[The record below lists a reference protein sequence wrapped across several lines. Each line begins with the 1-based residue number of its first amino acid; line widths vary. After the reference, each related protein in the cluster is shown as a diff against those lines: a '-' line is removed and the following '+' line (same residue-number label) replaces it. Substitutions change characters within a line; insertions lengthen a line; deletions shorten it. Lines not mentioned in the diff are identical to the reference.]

1 MLSYETKSCR
11 GVAQFF
17 FGQFFFGL
25 CSVGLFLGGLCSVA
39 EADSSSEEG
48 IVFFEKHIRPLLSRH
63 CYQCHSQR
71 AKKLEGELGLD
82 SIEGWSRGGSMG
94 SSLIPGDPDASLIM
108 RAIRYADPEL
118 RMPPTKSLPASDIAR
133 MEQWIRMGA
142 PAPLGN
148 HTTPV
153 SAHNPRLASE
163 HWAYQPLSA
172 SAVPDVLDGDWP
184 RSVIDRFV
192 LERLE
197 ANNLKP
203 GIDAAPGELARR
215 ISIQLTGLPLTP
227 EEVKAFEADASTDR
241 IVRLVDRLMTSSR
254 FGQRWGRH
262 WLDLARYAD
271 SNGLDENFLFRE
283 AWRYRN
289 WVIGAINQDV
299 TLDRFAL
306 EQIAGDLL
314 PYDSVDQRDRQ
325 RIAAGFL
332 VIGPKVL
339 LGNNE
344 KNQRMEV
351 ADELIDTV
359 GRVVLG
365 QTLGCAR
372 CHDHKFDPVPTADYY
387 ALAGIFASTNVME
400 QRFMLGQQRVME
412 RLVGLGE
419 HGNEEDEAY
428 EKYYRELADL
438 RERKKKADSVLA
450 LLKQARDEVFT
461 ADELE
466 KYSDGFDPSALDAAL
481 PLEQRIAGQRL
492 LVENIARRLS
502 NPPKIPP
509 RAMIP
514 ADVDQPADE
523 HIRLAGQFDS
533 LGEKVPRGFLTI
545 LRSRKPWALP
555 ANQSGRVALSQ
566 WLFDGDSPSGQL
578 AARVLSNRLWHYMM
592 GRGLVRTVDN
602 FGTTGEEAS
611 HPELLDYLARR
622 LIESGWSLKTLV
634 REIAVSR
641 TFALSSQYDSN
652 NHAVD
657 PDNRLWWRANRRKL
671 DPESFRDAMLF
682 AAGELDMT
690 PLDSTVSYLG
700 DQATAVGENKVRR
713 RTDYN
718 CRSVYLPVIRNDL
731 PELFEVFDFANP
743 HVATGARPSTTAP
756 NQALFVLN
764 DEMVMKAAE
773 ATAGRIIA
781 ELPGTDLSCRLKRMY
796 QLIIGKEANNDLLQ
810 EMQEFLRT
818 TRDNL
823 VIPES
828 EDRELRALAILGH
841 ALFASSR
848 FQYLD

>member
-1 MLSYETKSCR
+1 MFQTKFSV
-11 GVAQFF
+11 GAVLFV
-17 FGQFFFGL
+17 FGL
-25 CSVGLFLGGLCSVA
+25 CSVA
-39 EADSSSEEG
+39 MANDSSDEG

-82 SIEGWSRGGSMG
+82 SIEGWTRGGSMG
-94 SSLIPGDPDASLIM
+94 ASLIPGDSDASLIV
-108 RAIRYADPEL
+108 RAIRYMDPDL
-118 RMPPTKSLPASDIAR
+118 RMPPTKPLPAADIAR
-133 MEQWIRMGA
+133 VEQWIRMGA

-148 HTTPV
+148 HTSPP
-153 SAHNPRLASE
+153 SDANPRHASE
-163 HWAYQPLSA
+163 HWAYQPLSE
-172 SAVPDVLDGDWP
+172 SSVQDVRAGDWP

-192 LERLE
+192 LKKLE
-197 ANNLKP
+197 ANDLTP
-203 GIDAAPGELARR
+203 GNDATPSELVRR
-215 ISIQLTGLPLTP
+215 LYLQLTGLPPTP
-227 EEVKAFEADASTDR
+227 EDVKAFEADASPDR
-241 IVRLVDRLMTSSR
+241 VDRLVDRLMTTSR

-289 WVIGAINQDV
+289 WVIGAINQDM
-299 TLDRFAL
+299 TLDHFML

-314 PYDSVDQRDRQ
+314 PYDSIDQRDRQ

-412 RLVGLGE
+412 RLVGLGDN
-419 HGNEEDEAY
+419 GNDEDEAY
-428 EKYYRELADL
+428 EEYYRELSNL

-450 LLKQARDEVFT
+450 LLRQARDEVLT
-461 ADELE
+461 ADEIE
-466 KYSDGFDPSALDAAL
+466 KHHAGLDPSAADAAL
-481 PLEQRIAGQRL
+481 PLEQRIVGQRL
-492 LVENIARRLS
+492 LVEDIAKRLA

-514 ADVDQPADE
+514 ADVNQPTDE

-533 LGEKVPRGFLTI
+533 LGEKVPRGFLTV
-545 LRSRKPWALP
+545 LRSRKPWELP

-566 WLFDGDSPSGQL
+566 WLFDGDNPSGQL

-602 FGTTGEEAS
+602 FGTTGEEPS

-641 TFALSSQYDSN
+641 TFALSSQYDST
-652 NHAVD
+652 NHSVD
-657 PDNRLWWRANRRKL
+657 PDNRLWWRANRRRM
-671 DPESFRDAMLF
+671 DPESFRDAMLS

-743 HVATGARPSTTAP
+743 HVATGARPNTTAP

-773 ATAGRIIA
+773 STAGRIIA
-781 ELPGTDLSCRLKRMY
+781 ELPGTDPSPRLQRMY
-796 QLIIGKEANNDLLQ
+796 QLIIGKEATADVLQ
-810 EMQEFLRT
+810 VMQSFLRT
-818 TRDNL
+818 TQENL
-823 VIPES
+823 VISES
-828 EDRELRALAILGH
+828 ENRELRALTILGH
-841 ALFASSR
+841 GLFASSR